1 MILEE
6 GLSTIELPDF
16 TMDKGPGTKR
26 AGFYNPQQVLNRDIT
41 ILLLKELK
49 PARYLD
55 GFGGSG
61 IRGIRVSLETD
72 AEAVISEINSKS
84 AEIILENVRRNNVST
99 EVVNE
104 PFESVVSRNL
114 FDFIDIDPY
123 GSIVPFLDVA
133 LTHVKNNGYLGLT
146 ATDLSAL
153 TGSAPSKTRRRYNA
167 FIKTD
172 MLKHESGLRLLI
184 AYVAQ
189 RAAAMDIAVTPI
201 ISFWKS
207 HYYRAVVKVKHGSGV
222 ADRTLQNI
230 GEISKDQS
238 VSSIYER
245 LPEGPI
251 WKGKLQDL
259 KILNTLKRNRVESI
273 DPATYN
279 FIESIRNEDS
289 QFYFYEMTDFAR
301 KLGRSLPPISK
312 TMDEIESEY
321 NTPAYRTHF
330 SPTGIKAAITGEEFY
345 RTFERISHA

>member
-6 GLSTIELPDF
+6 GLSTLEIPDF
-16 TMDKGPGTKR
+16 DKDRGPGTRK

-41 ILLLKELK
+41 ILLLKELE

-61 IRGIRVSLETD
+61 IRGIRVSLETGT
-72 AEAVISEINSKS
+72 EAAISDINSKS
-84 AEIILENVRRNNVST
+84 AEIIRENVRRNNLTT
-99 EVVNE
+99 EVLNE

-123 GSIVPFLDVA
+123 GSIVPYLDVA

-189 RAAAMDIAVTPI
+189 RAAAMDMAVTPLV
-201 ISFWKS
+201 SFWKS
-207 HYYRAVVKVKHGSGV
+207 HYYRIVVRVKHGSGI

-230 GEISKDQS
+230 GIISKDRD
-238 VSSIYER
+238 VSPIYEGIS
-245 LPEGPI
+245 EGPL
-251 WKGKLQDL
+251 WKGKLQDN
-259 KILNTLKRNRVESI
+259 KIINSIKRNRVESI
-273 DPATYN
+273 EPATYN
-279 FIESIRNEDS
+279 FIESIRNEDA

-301 KLGRSLPPISK
+301 NFGRSLPPISYA
-312 TMDEIESEY
+312 MDEIESEY

-330 SPTGIKAAITGEEFY
+330 SPTGVKSAVTGEDFA
-345 RTFERISHA
+345 RTFARISKP

>member
-16 TMDKGPGTKR
+16 SMDKGPGTKR
-26 AGFYNPQQVLNRDIT
+26 AGFYNPQQALNRDIT
-41 ILLLKELK
+41 ILLLRALK

-72 AEAVISEINSKS
+72 TEAVISDINTRS
-84 AEIILENVRRNNVST
+84 AEIIRDNAQRNNVSA
-99 EVVNE
+99 EVLNE

-184 AYVAQ
+184 AYIAK

-201 ISFWKS
+201 ASFWKS
-207 HYYRAVVKVKHGSGV
+207 HYYRTVVKVKRGSGV
-222 ADRTLQNI
+222 ADRALQNI
-230 GEISKDQS
+230 GEISKDQA
-238 VSSIYER
+238 VSSIYDE
-245 LPEGPI
+245 LPEGPL
-251 WKGKLQDL
+251 WKGKLQDS
-259 KILNTLKRNRVESI
+259 KTINSIKRNKVESI

-279 FIESIRNEDS
+279 LIESIRNEDS

-301 KLGRSLPPISK
+301 KLRRSLPPIRVM
-312 TMDEIESEY
+312 MDEIESEY

-330 SPTGIKAAITGEEFY
+330 SPTGIKSAISSDDFFS
-345 RTFERISHA
+345 TFERISYA